1 MLLRVATINV
11 VVTTIRLSDVRSA
24 RGLTQRDLAEL
35 LGVSRTSVSAVENGH
50 VAAWPKFRRNAAQI
64 LAVEEDELFP
74 DDHKVGV
81 EVVVVWWSRADRTLL
96 SRLASTLLTGR
107 RDEEQS
113 S

>member
-1 MLLRVATINV
+1 M
-11 VVTTIRLSDVRSA
+11 
-24 RGLTQRDLAEL
+24 
-35 LGVSRTSVSAVENGH
+35 SAVENGH
-50 VAAWPKFRRNAAQI
+50 VEAWPKFRRNAARI

-74 DDHKVGV
+74 NDEKVGV
-81 EVVVVWWSRADRTLL
+81 EVVVVWWSQPDRTLL

>member
-1 MLLRVATINV
+1 MI
-11 VVTTIRLSDVRSA
+11 TTRLAEIRSA
-24 RGLTQRDLAEL
+24 RGMTQQDLASG

-50 VAAWPKFRRNAAQI
+50 VEAWPKFRRDAAQI
-64 LAVEEDELFP
+64 LDVEEDELFP

-81 EVVVVWWSRADRTLL
+81 EVVVVWWSRADPPLL

-107 RDEEQS
+107 LDEEQS